1 MSRTTSLL
9 AVGLACCL
17 IEPATAGATHRRAV
31 RQPTAPAWTFQARP
45 LLRTALAHPIVG
57 DRQAL
62 PATPSLRFI
71 SDRVLV
77 ATWVTR
83 GRRPRLQRRDHAAGA
98 YCLHAFFLDAAT
110 GRLLR
115 SSVWPAGSPA
125 AAIVWA
131 GGGRFVTAR
140 GGALTLREFGRG
152 RPLAR
157 AELPGVR
164 WQPFPAPSAPSA
176 HEQFLLL
183 AFAGYRSGFSSFL
196 VDARTLRW
204 VRLETGVHRLSLDSG
219 AVTGVWEE
227 NPTFG
232 PGFLV
237 LREPGGRWRRLLRL
251 GQRCGHPRFVRPD
264 LIMVPGC
271 APRELTLVRLRRR
284 PRPHRLPVGPVC
296 VLGGD
301 SRLVATG
308 GDRVALP
315 VCRLKGSHPLLD
327 IDGREFLSGIDVYDA
342 PFRRRAFAL
351 RTLGPALFS
360 PSAFALAPDGSRFA
374 VVSGTSVEVFRL
386 PPQPPGGSLRRSSA
400 GPPEIRSSATHSG
413 PTR

>member
-1 MSRTTSLL
+1 MSHSARLL
-9 AVGLACCL
+9 TLGLACCL
-17 IEPATAGATHRRAV
+17 IGPATAGATHRRAV

-62 PATPSLRFI
+62 PVTPSLRFI

-98 YCLHAFFLDAAT
+98 YCLHAFFLDSAT

-115 SSVWPAGSPA
+115 SSVWPVGSPA

-131 GGGRFVTAR
+131 GGGRFVTASE
-140 GGALTLREFGRG
+140 GKLTLREFGRD
-152 RPLAR
+152 RPLAY

-164 WQPFPAPSAPSA
+164 WQPLTAPSAPSG

-183 AFAGYRSGFSSFL
+183 AFSGYKSGFSPFL
-196 VDARTLRW
+196 VDAKTLRW
-204 VRLETGVHRLSLDSG
+204 VRLETGVNRQSLDAG

-251 GQRCGHPRFVRPD
+251 GQQCGHPRFVRPD
-264 LIMVPGC
+264 LIMVPSC
-271 APRELTLVRLRRR
+271 TPTVLTLVRLRRR

-301 SRLVATG
+301 SRFVAAG
-308 GDRVALP
+308 GQRIALP
-315 VCRLKGSHPLLD
+315 VCQLKGNHPMLG
-327 IDGREFLSGIDVYDA
+327 IDGHEVLSGIDVYDT
-342 PFRRRAFAL
+342 PYRSRTFAL
-351 RTLGPALFS
+351 RTVGPTLAS

-374 VVSGTSVEVFRL
+374 VVSGTNVEVFRL
-386 PPQPPGGSLRRSSA
+386 PSPPS
-400 GPPEIRSSATHSG
+400 PPA
-413 PTR
+413 